1 MFKVIIPSAWSYLWG
16 FILDQIIGDPRGWPH
31 PVVGMGKLIAWGEKY
46 WNCGIPR
53 LRKLRGSFLA
63 IIVVSFSFLL
73 SAGLIRGA
81 AQVHPWLG
89 RVLEVVLFASTLA
102 GKSLLDAGKTVLTPL
117 REGNISEAKQKLG
130 WFVSRDTSNLSE
142 AEIVRGTVETL
153 AENFVDGILSP
164 LFFMVVGG
172 VPLAMAFKAV
182 STLDSMIGY
191 RNERYQDFGWFAAR
205 TDDWANYIPARLAVG
220 FLLITGWLKK
230 LPVRHAYLIWKRD
243 AKAHPSPNGGNP
255 ESIVAGL
262 LGVRL
267 GGINIYDGE
276 IHHRAEMGDPLH
288 ELTWRDIVACEGLIR
303 WATWLSFSTF
313 LLLILIVKGGGLS

>member
-1 MFKVIIPSAWSYLWG
+1 MFKVIISSAGSYLWG
-16 FILDQIIGDPRGWPH
+16 FVLDQIIGDPRGWPH
-31 PVVGMGKLIAWGEKY
+31 PVVGMGRLIAWGEKY
-46 WNCGIPR
+46 WNCGTSR
-53 LRKLRGSFLA
+53 LRKLRGAFLA
-63 IIVVSFSFLL
+63 ILVISFSFLL
-73 SAGLIRGA
+73 TAGLIRGGA
-81 AQVHPWLG
+81 YVHPWLG
-89 RVLEVVLFASTLA
+89 RALEVVLFASTLA
-102 GKSLLDAGKTVLTPL
+102 GKSLLDAGKTVSTPL
-117 REGNISEAKQKLG
+117 RQGNLPEARQKLG
-130 WFVSRDTSNLSE
+130 WFVSRDTSNLAE
-142 AEIVRGTVETL
+142 AEIVRGAVETL

-164 LFFMVVGG
+164 LFFMAVGG

-220 FLLITGWLKK
+220 FLLFAGWLKK

-255 ESIVAGL
+255 ESIAAGL

-303 WATWLSFSTF
+303 WATWLSFIF
-313 LLLILIVKGGGLS
+313 FGLLILITRETC

>member
-1 MFKVIIPSAWSYLWG
+1 MIISSAGSYLWG

-46 WNCGIPR
+46 WNCGTSR
-53 LRKLRGSFLA
+53 LRKLRGAFLA
-63 IIVVSFSFLL
+63 ILVISFSFLL
-73 SAGLIRGA
+73 TADLIRGGA
-81 AQVHPWLG
+81 YVHPWLG
-89 RVLEVVLFASTLA
+89 RALEVVLFASTLA
-102 GKSLLDAGKTVLTPL
+102 GKSLLDAGKTVSTPL
-117 REGNISEAKQKLG
+117 RQGNLSEARQKLG
-130 WFVSRDTSNLSE
+130 WFVSRDTSNLAE
-142 AEIVRGTVETL
+142 AEIVRGAVETL

-164 LFFMVVGG
+164 LFFMAVGG

-220 FLLITGWLKK
+220 FLLFAGWLKK

-303 WATWLSFSTF
+303 WATWLSFIF
-313 LLLILIVKGGGLS
+313 FWLLIFITRETC

>member
-1 MFKVIIPSAWSYLWG
+1 MIIPSAWSYVSG
-16 FILDQIIGDPRGWPH
+16 FVLDQLIGDPRGWPH
-31 PVVGMGKLIAWGEKY
+31 PVVGMGKLIAWGEKN
-46 WNCGIPR
+46 WNDGTSQ
-53 LRKLRGSFLA
+53 LRKFRGALLA
-63 IIVVSFSFLL
+63 ILVISFSFFLT
-73 SAGLIRGA
+73 AGLIWGA
-81 AQVHPWLG
+81 TQVHPWLG
-89 RVLEVVLFASTLA
+89 RALEGVLFASTLA
-102 GKSLLDAGKTVLTPL
+102 GKSLLDAGRTVLRPL
-117 REGNISEAKQKLG
+117 KEQNLSEARQKLS
-130 WFVSRDTSNLSE
+130 WFVSRDTSNLAE
-142 AEIVRGTVETL
+142 AEIVRGAVETL

-164 LFFMVVGG
+164 LFFMAIGG

-220 FLLITGWLKK
+220 FLLLTGWLKK

-276 IHHRAEMGDPLH
+276 VHHRAEMGDPLH
-288 ELTWRDIVACEGLIR
+288 ELTWRDIVSCESLIR
-303 WATWLSFSTF
+303 WATWFSFGTF
-313 LLLILIVKGGGLS
+313 WLLIFISKGGGLS

>member
-1 MFKVIIPSAWSYLWG
+1 MFKVIIPSAWSYFWG
-16 FILDQIIGDPRGWPH
+16 FILDQIIGDRQGWPH

-46 WNCGIPR
+46 WNCGTSR
-53 LRKLRGSFLA
+53 LRKLRGSLLA
-63 IIVVSFSFLL
+63 IILISFSFLL
-73 SAGLIRGA
+73 TAGFIWA
-81 AQVHPWLG
+81 AGQLHPWLG
-89 RVLEVVLFASTLA
+89 RALEVVLFASTLA
-102 GKSLLDAGKTVLTPL
+102 GKSLLDAGKAVLIPL
-117 REGNISEAKQKLG
+117 NEGNLPEARQKLG
-130 WFVSRDTSNLSE
+130 WFVSRDTHNLSE

-164 LFFMVVGG
+164 LFFMAIGG
-172 VPLAMAFKAV
+172 VPMAMAFKAV

-191 RNERYQDFGWFAAR
+191 KNERYQDFGWFAAR

-220 FLLITGWLKK
+220 FLLFTGWVKK
-230 LPVRHAYLIWKRD
+230 LSVRQAYLIWKRD

-267 GGINIYDGE
+267 GGINIYGGE

-288 ELTWRDIVACEGLIR
+288 ELTWKDIVACEGLIR
-303 WATWLSFSTF
+303 WATRLSFSTF
-313 LLLILIVKGGGLS
+313 LLIIFIAKGSGLS